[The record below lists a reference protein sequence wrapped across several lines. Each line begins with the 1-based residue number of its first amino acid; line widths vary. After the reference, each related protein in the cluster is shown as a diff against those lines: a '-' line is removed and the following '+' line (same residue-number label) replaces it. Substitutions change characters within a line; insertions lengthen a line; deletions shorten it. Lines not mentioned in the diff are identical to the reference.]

1 MILVIASCVL
11 SNGPL
16 VHFSASRS
24 DGITSYGVAVRFDGA
39 RTRKVVPAGVLE
51 FPELEEALQDVP
63 LVAPG
68 MLGWDDDDEDNYW
81 EKFTTVITT
90 YALAGLGGAYV
101 GASPFLFGQNLVE
114 EITNSLERED
124 VTTLYAELGGQ
135 DSIEWAGLSLDF
147 DRRDQNLRPWTRL
160 GAGWADGDDGGAWL
174 RMGGVFVGWWQKILN
189 SIWDGTSWTTGS
201 LAPPDRSPTR
211 DWCLA
216 FGLSSKKSRDPK
228 ATALKGTP

>member
-39 RTRKVVPAGVLE
+39 RTRKMVPAGVLE

-174 RMGGVFVGWWQKILN
+174 RMGGGIRWLVAEDVELDLGWNFVDDWVSGPAGPIANEGLVFGV
-189 SIWDGTSWTTGS
+189 
-201 LAPPDRSPTR
+201 R
-211 DWCLA
+211 
-216 FGLSSKKSRDPK
+216 FEF
-228 ATALKGTP
+228 